1 MPEVASS
8 TEVAWATGTPVG
20 GDGEGAWALGT
31 LVTSLGGTYT
41 PGAPPAGGTP
51 TEPNTDAD
59 FVIGPGPFYFV
70 AHDVACVDLRDD
82 TPVEFDSAS
91 MSVDDGAACWTLNA
105 SGKIDLFQRFTTGD
119 VPVIEFFA
127 NGNTWRFVIE
137 GVQRSR
143 AFDGS
148 GVTVTGRS
156 LSILAG
162 EPYVFPQNWVN
173 DGPTT
178 AQQIASQAQVFT
190 GLEVDWELDDWLVP
204 DRTFAFTGS
213 PLAVVSRVAESVG
226 AVMRASRD
234 EQRIAILPRYRWLPN
249 EWREQ
254 VPEVE
259 IHLDAVLADSYER
272 ADKPAFDGVFVAGE
286 AGGAIARIYLAG
298 TMGDKLAPMV
308 TDALLTENA
317 ALRQRGESILGQ
329 GGPQAVVR
337 ITLPVLDD
345 PGFPGVF
352 ELNWLCRVME
362 PGATWYG
369 MVRAVNV
376 SYEFGRISQTIT
388 LERHTADITGTV
400 VEIPPEEPPPPAGP
414 YLAWR
419 VPVTQVVGTPAP
431 PEANGGT
438 GEFNYAASEGTYYAL
453 VAGYEGGAVVWS
465 SSWTTPFLDAE
476 PSAIPNGP
484 GDHYLDVQYPAGE
497 IDTQTSRGTLLIT
510 ATVDG
515 VPLPNRLRIV
525 TTEPEATITTVV
537 WSSEP
542 NP

>member
-1 MPEVASS
+1 MPLVTS
-8 TEVAWATGTPVG
+8 TTEAAWGPATGVNGSPLEVVW
-20 GDGEGAWALGT
+20 EFGT
-31 LVTSLGGTYT
+31 LVTSLGGAYT

-51 TEPNTDAD
+51 TAPSTDAD
-59 FVIGPGPFYFV
+59 FTIGPGPFYYV
-70 AHDVACVDLRDD
+70 AHSVQCIDLRNSDL
-82 TPVEFDSAS
+82 VEFDSAS
-91 MSVDDGAACWTLNA
+91 MSVDDGAACWTLTA
-105 SGKIDLFQRFTTGD
+105 VGKVELFQRFTTGD
-119 VPVIEFFA
+119 VPIIEFTA
-127 NGNTWRFVIE
+127 NGNIWRFVIE

-162 EPYVFPQNWVN
+162 EPYQFPQNWVN

-178 AQQIASQAQVFT
+178 AQQIATQAQVFT

-234 EQRIAILPRYRWLPN
+234 QQRIALLPRYRWLPN

-254 VPEVE
+254 VPDVE

-272 ADKPAFDGVFVAGE
+272 ADKPAYNGIFVAGE
-286 AGGAIARIYLAG
+286 AGGVIARIYLSG
-298 TMGDKLAPMV
+298 TLGDKLAPMV

-329 GGPQAVVR
+329 GGPQAIVR
-337 ITLPVLDD
+337 ITLPVLDE

-352 ELNWLCRVME
+352 ELNWLCRVVE
-362 PGATWYG
+362 PGSTWYG
-369 MVRAVNV
+369 VVRAVNV

-388 LERHTADITGTV
+388 LEWHTADIEGTTV
-400 VEIPPEEPPPPAGP
+400 TIPAPEPPPAQ
-414 YLAWR
+414 YIAWR
-419 VPVTQVVGTPAP
+419 VPVLQGDGAPAAPESNSGT
-431 PEANGGT
+431 NT
-438 GEFNYAASEGTYYAL
+438 FSFAASSGTYFAL
-453 VAGYEGGAVVWS
+453 IAGYVSGTVTWS
-465 SSWTTPFLDAE
+465 STWTSPFGDDA
-476 PSAIPNGP
+476 PSVIPNGP
-484 GDHYLDVQYPAGE
+484 SNHYVDVQYPTGE

-510 ATVDG
+510 ASVDG

-542 NP
+542 NA